1 MKRLIIATIMS
12 LTALSYGVAYAA
24 ETEKVCIKNA
34 QGKETCKT
42 IKKHKK
48 LEVEPTK
55 DAKKK

>member
-1 MKRLIIATIMS
+1 MKKLIIATILS
-12 LTALSYGVAYAA
+12 LTALSFGVAAA

-48 LEVEPTK
+48 LEGTPVPE
-55 DAKKK
+55 KKK